1 MKRWA
6 LFAFLAL
13 MIALTSRPALAWNSV
28 GHMSVAYLAYQ
39 KLTPAEKARVAV
51 LLKLNPY
58 YDEWLSS
65 ISAGTTEADRDMYVF
80 MMAATWPDQIKARS
94 SGYTGTDT
102 PPRNEPAALNDGY
115 EAKQAHKYWHYVNT
129 PLGSDNG
136 VAAPLQEPD
145 IVEKIGVLKAA
156 LATGEPDA
164 LKSYDLVWLMHL
176 VGDIHQPLHCVTRVS
191 ATHPDGDRGG
201 NLVLLNGPEKNLHFF
216 WDDVLGEGNSKDFAK
231 AVPKDFAKV
240 VQVAATLPKP
250 NRKRAMDDKESD
262 WARESFALARKNV
275 YAKPVGSADGPYT
288 LTAAY
293 TKQATK
299 IADLRIA
306 LAGARLANLLKS
318 ALQCSADTCA
328 H

>member
-1 MKRWA
+1 MKRSA

-13 MIALTSRPALAWNSV
+13 MITLTSRPALAWNNV
-28 GHMSVAYLAYQ
+28 GHMTVAYLAYQ

-58 YDEWLSS
+58 YDKWLSS
-65 ISAGTTEADRDMYVF
+65 IPAGTTEADRNMDVF
-80 MMAATWPDQIKARS
+80 MMAATWPDQIKART

-115 EAKQAHKYWHYVNT
+115 KAKQAHKYWHYVDT
-129 PLGSDNG
+129 PLGSGNG
-136 VAAPLQEPD
+136 VAVPLQEPD
-145 IVEKIGVLKAA
+145 IVEKIGALKAA

-164 LKSYDLVWLMHL
+164 LKSYDLVWLMHM
-176 VGDIHQPLHCVTRVS
+176 VGDIHQPLHCATRVS
-191 ATHPDGDRGG
+191 ATHPNGDRGG
-201 NLVLLNGPEKNLHFF
+201 NLVLLNGPAKNLHFF
-216 WDDVLGEGNSKDFAK
+216 WDDLLDEGNAMDFAK
-231 AVPKDFAKV
+231 A

-250 NRKRAMDDKESD
+250 NRKLAVDDKESD

-275 YAKPVGSADGPYT
+275 YVKPVGSADGPYT

-299 IADLRIA
+299 IAGQRIA
-306 LAGARLANLLKS
+306 LAGVRLANLLKS